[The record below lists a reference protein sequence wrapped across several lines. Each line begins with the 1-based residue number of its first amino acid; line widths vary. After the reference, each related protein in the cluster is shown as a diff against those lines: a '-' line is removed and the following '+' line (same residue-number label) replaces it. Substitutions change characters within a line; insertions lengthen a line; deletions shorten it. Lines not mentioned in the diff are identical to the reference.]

1 MFEQDSEFAI
11 LGTFIHAPRLGEVE
25 IIDSALIVVDA
36 AGKIDRILLD
46 NDEAFRT
53 IREAAINAG
62 RFTELGQNQYLLPGL
77 VDLHVHAPQWPQ
89 AGRALQLPLEDWLN
103 QCTFPLEARFADTQ
117 FAAVVYR
124 SLVNTLLANGTTTA
138 QYFASIHL
146 EASVLLSQI
155 CLELGQRALVGK
167 VSMDNVDQCPDYY
180 CEASTA
186 AGLADTEEFINTV
199 ESLSGNQSKSI
210 KPVVTPRFIPSCTDE
225 MLRGLGA
232 IAEQYDCRI
241 QTHCSE
247 SDWEHQYVLD
257 RFGKTDTECLLEMG
271 LATSKSV
278 FAHANLIEDSD
289 LSIIHDASVGIAHCP
304 MSNIYFSDSVF
315 PVDRALKTGINIG
328 LGTDIAGG
336 ASPSMLFN
344 CQMAISM
351 SRALE
356 SGVDGTVH
364 AARRGVPRS
373 RISSKEAFWMATRGG
388 GLALGEDIGIFESGY
403 CFDAIVVDFDAEHS
417 NIVAWPEIEGQ
428 DELLEKI
435 VFNANRQNISKVWV
449 NGQLVIDHANR
460 PVSDMKGSQ

>member
-1 MFEQDSEFAI
+1 MFEQGSEFAV
-11 LGTFIHAPRLGEVE
+11 LGTFIHAPSLGEVE

-46 NDEAFRT
+46 DDDDAFRT
-53 IREAAINAG
+53 NREAAINAG
-62 RFTELGQNQYLLPGL
+62 RFTQLDQNQYLLPGL

-89 AGRALQLPLEDWLN
+89 AGRALQLPLADWLN

-117 FAAVVYR
+117 FAAGVYR

-146 EASVLLSQI
+146 EASVLLSEI

-167 VSMDNVDQCPDYY
+167 VSMDNVDQCPDFYR
-180 CEASTA
+180 EASTA
-186 AGLADTEEFINTV
+186 TGLADTEEFINRV

-225 MLRGLGA
+225 MLHGLA
-232 IAEQYDCRI
+232 DIAEQYDCRI

-278 FAHANLIEDSD
+278 FAHANLIEDTD
-289 LSIIHDASVGIAHCP
+289 LSIIHDAGVGIAHCP
-304 MSNIYFSDSVF
+304 MSNVYFADSVF
-315 PVDRALKTGINIG
+315 PVSRALNAGVNIG

-336 ASPSMLFN
+336 PSPSVLFN

-356 SGVDGTVH
+356 SGVDGTVN
-364 AARRGVPRS
+364 AAQRGVPRS

-388 GLALGEDIGIFESGY
+388 GLALGEDIGIFASGY

-417 NIVAWPEIEGQ
+417 NIVAWPEFEGP

-435 VFNANRQNISKVWV
+435 LFNANRQNISKVWV
-449 NGQLVIDHANR
+449 DGQLVIDHTNKPGAER
-460 PVSDMKGSQ
+460 I